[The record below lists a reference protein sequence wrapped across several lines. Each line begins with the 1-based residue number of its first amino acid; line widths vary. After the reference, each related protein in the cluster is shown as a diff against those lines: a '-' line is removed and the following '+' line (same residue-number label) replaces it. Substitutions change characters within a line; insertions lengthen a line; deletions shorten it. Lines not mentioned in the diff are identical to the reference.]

1 MKEIITELIS
11 EKEIKKRINEL
22 GDEISKAYYGKEIR
36 LIGILKGGAMFACEL
51 AKRIQVPVIMDF
63 MQAQSYG
70 SGTYSS
76 GEVRIVKDLDMPI
89 EGCHVLIAEDIIDT
103 GNTIAALTST
113 LLSRGAS
120 DISVCALLDKPSR
133 RVQKKVTPDY
143 LGFSIPDKF
152 VVGMG
157 LDYDQKYRNLPY
169 VGCISFEEE

>member
-76 GEVRIVKDLDMPI
+76 G
-89 EGCHVLIAEDIIDT
+89 
-103 GNTIAALTST
+103 TIYA
-113 LLSRGAS
+113 
-120 DISVCALLDKPSR
+120 
-133 RVQKKVTPDY
+133 KVTMHKARY
-143 LGFSIPDKF
+143 GFAKPENPKSLN
-152 VVGMG
+152 MG
-157 LDYDQKYRNLPY
+157 H
-169 VGCISFEEE
+169 GT